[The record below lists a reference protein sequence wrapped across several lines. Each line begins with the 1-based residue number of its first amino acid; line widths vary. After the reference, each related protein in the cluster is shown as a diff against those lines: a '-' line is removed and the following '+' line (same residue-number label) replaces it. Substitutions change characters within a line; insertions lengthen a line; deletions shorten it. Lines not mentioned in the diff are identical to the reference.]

1 MPIGIT
7 ICAALLVG
15 AFFLRSSSI
24 STGLSSQHLF
34 LACCASL
41 IGAFLYI
48 WFSRDLKLSIVPFG
62 FVLLTLPSLWM
73 AEDPKT
79 AATRWFGWFLVM
91 AVVGPLFSNEIRLKL
106 QVLDWT
112 RKLLLVCAVGS
123 LVLNVAGIRL
133 SGRGYFFGL
142 MGHSM
147 ILAPVSA
154 LAAIDLFCTQK
165 QERSKWQLILL
176 VICCVTC
183 IGAGS
188 RGAVM
193 GLTIGILTHIAHRR
207 EGIIVVVLAAAAL
220 IGVSYVQAARSFE
233 ADKAGLGSGVYAEL
247 SHKGT
252 NDTRGELWE
261 YRIAEFR
268 SSPVLGIGF
277 QQQRLYREDS
287 NEEFIEPGSGYLA
300 VLSMTGTVGAIGFIG
315 LLLRISSSLYTRN
328 SCIPDRYKDLLRG
341 WTAFFAFHLVIEGYI
356 FACGSLLCF
365 LFWLTIGCSISL
377 HHLGRRKQLRDRTLA
392 RVSHGRLATAA

>member
-1 MPIGIT
+1 
-7 ICAALLVG
+7 
-15 AFFLRSSSI
+15 
-24 STGLSSQHLF
+24 
-34 LACCASL
+34 
-41 IGAFLYI
+41 
-48 WFSRDLKLSIVPFG
+48 
-62 FVLLTLPSLWM
+62 
-73 AEDPKT
+73 
-79 AATRWFGWFLVM
+79 
-91 AVVGPLFSNEIRLKL
+91 
-106 QVLDWT
+106 
-112 RKLLLVCAVGS
+112 
-123 LVLNVAGIRL
+123 
-133 SGRGYFFGL
+133 
-142 MGHSM
+142 
-147 ILAPVSA
+147 
-154 LAAIDLFCTQK
+154 
-165 QERSKWQLILL
+165 
-176 VICCVTC
+176 
-183 IGAGS
+183 
-188 RGAVM
+188 M

-287 NEEFIEPGSGYLA
+287 NGEFIEPGSGYLA
-300 VLSMTGTVGAIGFIG
+300 IVAMTGTVGAIGFIG
-315 LLLRISSSLYTRN
+315 LLLRISLSLYTRN
-328 SCIPDRYKDLLRG
+328 SSIPDRYKDLLRG